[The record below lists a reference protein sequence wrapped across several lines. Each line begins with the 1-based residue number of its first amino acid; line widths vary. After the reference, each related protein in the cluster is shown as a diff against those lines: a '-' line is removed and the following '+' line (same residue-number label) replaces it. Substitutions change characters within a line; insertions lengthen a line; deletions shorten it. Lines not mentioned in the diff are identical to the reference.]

1 MNKTSPLFKKIRD
14 IGPRIFYGFAL
25 LFTVVS
31 LLLWFLIYGPHG
43 TDIQIIGFSSIFS
56 WHAHEMI
63 YGYALAVA
71 SGFLLVVEKP
81 GEYYSRS
88 SNNLF
93 LINLGS
99 WLVARFAAFSNENI
113 FKILLFFN
121 IIFCFLLF
129 YSVTKRI
136 FKNTKLYQLRVLPY
150 VLFLFLSIEICFYL
164 AETGTMYFNSI
175 SLIHMAIYLLV
186 FLIMMIGGRVLPA
199 VVEGNALYFNKKFKI
214 IKSNSTLYK
223 INILLLP
230 IFFILILVSADDKYL
245 QAISI
250 IILVSNFVRI
260 FNIYS
265 PIIWN
270 NFLILGLYV
279 ATFYILLGVFLRGFQ
294 GYFELMPSLH
304 LHAFAYGGI
313 GIMTATMMSRIII
326 GFSSGN
332 TKNPD
337 TFINISIGILMVGAF
352 IRVVLP
358 IFDPDSYY
366 IYILLAQVFWIVS
379 FSLLSIK
386 LIPLLLK
393 GRQIE
398 PISPLKKERV

>member
-1 MNKTSPLFKKIRD
+1 MNKTSTLFKKIGD

-31 LLLWFLIYGPHG
+31 LLLWVLIYGPHD

-63 YGYALAVA
+63 YGYALAVV

-129 YSVTKRI
+129 YFVTKKI
-136 FKNTKLYQLRVLPY
+136 FKTRKLYQLRALPY
-150 VLFLFLSIEICFYL
+150 ILFLFLLIEICFYL
-164 AETGTMYFNSI
+164 TETGMMYLNSI
-175 SLIHMAIYLLV
+175 SLMHMAIYLLV
-186 FLIMMIGGRVLPA
+186 FLIVMIGGRLLPA
-199 VVEGNALYFNKKFKI
+199 VVESNSLHFNKKFKI
-214 IKSNSTLYK
+214 IKWNSMLYK
-223 INILLLP
+223 INIFLFP
-230 IFFILILVSADDKYL
+230 IFFILILISVDDKYL
-245 QAISI
+245 QAVSI

-270 NFLILGLYV
+270 NFLILGLYI
-279 ATFYILLGVFLRGFQ
+279 AIFYILLGVFLRGFQ
-294 GYFELMPSLH
+294 GYFELASSLY

-352 IRVVLP
+352 IRVILPVL
-358 IFDPDSYY
+358 DSDSYH
-366 IYILLAQVFWIVS
+366 IYILLAQVFWIIS
-379 FSLLSIK
+379 FALLSIK

-393 GRQIE
+393 GRRIK